1 MIVSAVV
8 LCVLAA
14 VMCFVPL
21 FNLLG
26 YESAAVTG
34 AALGSIALIRTARHI
49 DRGDIMPP
57 LDPSR
62 RIGPTADFRRLLLQ
76 HLALIPLPMLLL
88 LLNAL
93 RVQNCDLGLGLRFWL
108 VIPTGAALVGQSI
121 AWGAAAL
128 PRLRLPAAFAI
139 LFAEI
144 GLFAWR
150 FAWQP
155 PITGHQWF
163 IGYFS
168 GSIYDEA
175 LSLPPSLLWFRAA
188 NVLFSVSIVLAVEIA
203 WRRRTRRPLL
213 NHASGL
219 LVALG
224 LLLTVRASSFEH
236 GITVRRSDAIET
248 LGGHLQTEHFDI
260 YYDPG
265 SIPADRLHL
274 VAEDHEYNYDQHVA
288 WLGVDVV
295 AWRDGERIRSFI
307 YPSRSVQKRLLGSR
321 NTMVARPWTHELH
334 IRWSSYAEGALPHE
348 MAHIFSAAFG
358 AGPLQLATS
367 GGLIPNIGMLEGL
380 AEAADWPD
388 DELDPHIASAALRR
402 LGKAP
407 DLRVLFNPAGFWSQ
421 PSRRAYTL
429 MGSFVRYLVDTYGI
443 DKLKAAYGRGD
454 FMAAYGRSTED
465 LITEWEGF
473 IDEYPVSEHDQELA
487 AYLYRRGSIFDRVCA
502 RTIGELSRKASVAA
516 GQGDTAR
523 ARELWDEIAALE
535 PGNPSHRLMLAR
547 AQDDDGDPEAAAET
561 LAVLLGQDLSPAQR
575 ASALELLGD
584 LRWKL
589 GTTAS
594 ASDTYDEALAVTLP
608 ESSRRRLVVKR
619 HGATAPSHVEAVAR
633 RYMLGDLDRAEAVYA
648 AQRWAE
654 LAPDDPMPAYLV
666 GRLLYAMEDF
676 PEAVRWLSRASGLS
690 DQTLQEERALLLAR
704 ARYLSGDLA
713 GARAG
718 FSSLRRASSSR
729 VRVSAQDGL
738 DRVAWKKA
746 QPPAP

>member
-1 MIVSAVV
+1 MIVSAGI
-8 LCVLAA
+8 LCVLAV
-14 VMCFVPL
+14 VMCFIPL

-26 YESAAVTG
+26 YESAAATG
-34 AALGSIALIRTARHI
+34 AVLGFIAAIRTARHI
-49 DRGDIMPP
+49 DRGDVAPP
-57 LDPSR
+57 LDSAR
-62 RIGPTADFRRLLLQ
+62 RVGPTADFRRLLAQ

-88 LLNAL
+88 ALNAL
-93 RVQNCDLGLGLRFWL
+93 RVQNCDLALGARFWL

-128 PRLRLPAAFAI
+128 PRFRLPAALAVV
-139 LFAEI
+139 FAEV

-175 LSLPPSLLWFRAA
+175 LSLPSSLLWFRAA
-188 NVLFSVSIVLAVEIA
+188 NVLLSVAIVLGVEVA

-213 NHASGL
+213 SHASGL
-219 LVALG
+219 LVALV
-224 LLLTVRASSFEH
+224 LLLGIRANSFEL
-236 GITVRRSDAIET
+236 GITVSRDDAIET

-274 VAEDHEYNYDQHVA
+274 VAEDHEFNYAQHVA
-288 WLGVDVV
+288 WLDVDVV
-295 AWRDGERIRSFI
+295 QWRGERIRSFI
-307 YPSRSVQKRLLGSR
+307 YPNRNVQKQLLGSR

-358 AGPLQLATS
+358 GGPLQLATS

-380 AEAADWPD
+380 AEGADWPN

-402 LGKAP
+402 LDKAP

-454 FMAAYGRSTED
+454 FVAAYGRSTED

-473 IDEYPVSEHDQELA
+473 IDEYPVSEHEQALA
-487 AYLYRRGSIFDRVCA
+487 SYLYRRGSIFERVCA
-502 RTIGELSRKASVAA
+502 RTIGELSRKASAAA
-516 GQGDTAR
+516 GQGKTAR
-523 ARELWDEIAALE
+523 ARALWEEIAALE
-535 PGNPSHRLMLAR
+535 PGNPSHQLVLAR
-547 AQDDDGDPEAAAET
+547 VQADDGDSDAAAET
-561 LAVLLGQDLSPAQR
+561 VAVLLGQDLSPARR
-575 ASALELLGD
+575 AAALELQGD
-584 LRWKL
+584 LRWQA
-589 GTTAS
+589 GATAE
-594 ASDTYDEALAVTLP
+594 ASDAYDEAMSVTLP

-619 HGATAPSHVEAVAR
+619 HGVTAPSHIEAVAE

-654 LAPDDPMPAYLV
+654 LAPSDPMPAYLV

-676 PEAVRWLSRASGLS
+676 PEAVRWLSRATDLP
-690 DQTLQEERALLLAR
+690 DQALREERALQLAR
-704 ARYLSGDLA
+704 ARYLTGDLT
-713 GARAG
+713 GARHG
-718 FSSLRRASSSR
+718 FSSLLRASSSR

-738 DRVAWKKA
+738 DRIAWKQA
-746 QPPAP
+746 QP